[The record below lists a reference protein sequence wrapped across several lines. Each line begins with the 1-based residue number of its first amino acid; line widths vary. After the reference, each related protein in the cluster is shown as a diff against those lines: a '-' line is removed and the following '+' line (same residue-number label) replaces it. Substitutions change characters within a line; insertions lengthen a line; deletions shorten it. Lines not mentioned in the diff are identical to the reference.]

1 MSAILP
7 PNPPAPDFGVGDLF
21 GIEPVRLVMRPL
33 FKLDEDQFFELVC
46 QNPDQPL
53 EQNAQGEVIIMS
65 PTGSYSGWQNS
76 EILFQLMR
84 WNKEHHRGLVFDSS
98 SLFRF
103 PNRAALS
110 PDAAW
115 IEKSRWERLTLK
127 QQKGIAPVS
136 PNFVIELRSENDR
149 LENLQDKLAQ
159 YLANGVEVGWIIDP
173 LLKQV
178 HVYEAGQSVRI
189 FDHPQTVAGTGCIQG
204 FVLDLREIFAERQ
217 E

>member
-1 MSAILP
+1 MSTTLP
-7 PNPPAPDFGVGDLF
+7 PNLAAADFI
-21 GIEPVRLVMRPL
+21 GIEPARLVLRPL

-53 EQNAQGEVIIMS
+53 EQNAQGEVLIIS
-65 PTGSYSGWQNS
+65 PTESYTGWQNS
-76 EILFQLMR
+76 EILYQLIS
-84 WNKEHHRGLVFDSS
+84 WNKQHQRGLVFDSS
-98 SLFRF
+98 TLFRF

-115 IEKSRWERLTLK
+115 IEKSRWNRLTLK

-149 LENLQDKLAQ
+149 LDILQDKLAE
-159 YLANGVEVGWIIDP
+159 YLANDVEIGWIIDP

-178 HVYEAGQSVRI
+178 HVYEAGQPVQV
-189 FDHPQTVAGTGCIQG
+189 FDQPATVTGTGCVQG
-204 FVLDLREIFAERQ
+204 FVLDLREIFTDRDE
-217 E
+217 